1 MSVWSF
7 FVTGFEIYIV
17 SAVFSRSILFVVAIG
32 HDFFHEFS
40 ADCTMQSIEDASMPD
55 QLFDISEGA
64 MSWLQANYQK
74 MEDMI
79 SNQQKMYSLEEW
91 ELFERWANN
100 QSDKL
105 DVAIAQQQT
114 LESEL
119 QRMQVERTQ
128 MMARIDHLEQ
138 GRRETFSSVHP
149 DYRTGMIAIER
160 LICSATRADEQT
172 LPMPAGDERIM
183 DHLDKLVE
191 RMAHMEK
198 RRMEAHEEQR
208 GGDWDP
214 ATSLLAN
221 QPMHDLLYT
230 C

>member
-1 MSVWSF
+1 
-7 FVTGFEIYIV
+7 
-17 SAVFSRSILFVVAIG
+17 
-32 HDFFHEFS
+32 
-40 ADCTMQSIEDASMPD
+40 MQSIEDASMPD
-55 QLFDISEGA
+55 ALIETIDFSGGA
-64 MSWLQANYQK
+64 LEWLQANHQK
-74 MEDMI
+74 VENMVKKK
-79 SNQQKMYSLEEW
+79 QKMYNLEEW
-91 ELFERWANN
+91 EVFERWAYN

-105 DVAIAQQQT
+105 DVARAQQQT
-114 LESEL
+114 LEREL
-119 QRMQVERTQ
+119 QKMQVERTQ

-160 LICSATRADEQT
+160 LVCNATRADEHMGDRLQRHLT

-191 RMAHMEK
+191 RMADMEK

-208 GGDWDP
+208 GGDWDS

>member
-1 MSVWSF
+1 MV
-7 FVTGFEIYIV
+7 
-17 SAVFSRSILFVVAIG
+17 
-32 HDFFHEFS
+32 
-40 ADCTMQSIEDASMPD
+40 
-55 QLFDISEGA
+55 
-64 MSWLQANYQK
+64 K
-74 MEDMI
+74 KK
-79 SNQQKMYSLEEW
+79 QKMYNLEEW
-91 ELFERWANN
+91 EVFERWAYN

-105 DVAIAQQQT
+105 DVARAQQQT
-114 LESEL
+114 LEREL
-119 QRMQVERTQ
+119 QKMQVERTQ
-128 MMARIDHLEQ
+128 MMARIARLESIKQVASGQ
-138 GRRETFSSVHP
+138 GETFSSVHP
-149 DYRTGMIAIER
+149 DYCTGMIAIER
-160 LICSATRADEQT
+160 LVCSATRADEQT

-208 GGDWDP
+208 GGDWDS

>member
-1 MSVWSF
+1 
-7 FVTGFEIYIV
+7 
-17 SAVFSRSILFVVAIG
+17 
-32 HDFFHEFS
+32 
-40 ADCTMQSIEDASMPD
+40 MQSIEDASMSD
-55 QLFDISEGA
+55 ALIDTIDFSGGA
-64 MSWLQANYQK
+64 LEWLQANHQK
-74 MEDMI
+74 VEDMVKKK
-79 SNQQKMYSLEEW
+79 QKMYNLEEW
-91 ELFERWANN
+91 EVFERWAYN

-160 LICSATRADEQT
+160 LVCNATRSDEQPC
-172 LPMPAGDERIM
+172 LSEERIM
-183 DHLDKLVE
+183 DHFDKLVG

-198 RRMEAHEEQR
+198 RRMMAHEEQR
-208 GGDWDP
+208 GGDWDS

>member
-1 MSVWSF
+1 MGRVRVSVWSF
-7 FVTGFEIYIV
+7 FVTGFEIYIC
-17 SAVFSRSILFVVAIG
+17 SAIFSRSILFVVAIG
-32 HDFFHEFS
+32 HDLFHEFS

-172 LPMPAGDERIM
+172 LPMPAGGEERIM
-183 DHLDKLVE
+183 DHLDILVA

-198 RRMEAHEEQR
+198 RRMEAHSS
-208 GGDWDP
+208 DWDP
-214 ATSLLAN
+214 ATSL
-221 QPMHDLLYT
+221 
-230 C
+230 

>member
-1 MSVWSF
+1 MDFVCGSNWS
-7 FVTGFEIYIV
+7 
-17 SAVFSRSILFVVAIG
+17 R
-32 HDFFHEFS
+32 FFHEFS
-40 ADCTMQSIEDASMPD
+40 ADCTMQSIGDASMTD
-55 QLFDISEGA
+55 AHIETIDFSGGA
-64 MSWLQANYQK
+64 LEWLQANHQK
-74 MEDMI
+74 VEDMVKKK
-79 SNQQKMYSLEEW
+79 QKMYNLEEW
-91 ELFERWANN
+91 EVFERWAYN

-105 DVAIAQQQT
+105 DVARAQQQT
-114 LESEL
+114 LEREL
-119 QRMQVERTQ
+119 QNMQIERTQ
-128 MMARIDHLEQ
+128 MMARIARLEQ
-138 GRRETFSSVHP
+138 GQGETFSSVHP

-160 LICSATRADEQT
+160 LVCSATRADEQT
-172 LPMPAGDERIM
+172 LPMPAGGEERIM
-183 DHLDKLVE
+183 DHLDILVA

>member
-1 MSVWSF
+1 
-7 FVTGFEIYIV
+7 
-17 SAVFSRSILFVVAIG
+17 
-32 HDFFHEFS
+32 
-40 ADCTMQSIEDASMPD
+40 MQSIEDASMPD

-79 SNQQKMYSLEEW
+79 SNQQKMYNLEEW
-91 ELFERWANN
+91 EVFERWANN

-114 LESEL
+114 LEREL
-119 QRMQVERTQ
+119 QKMQVERTQ
-128 MMARIDHLEQ
+128 MMARIAHLEQ

-160 LICSATRADEQT
+160 LVCNATRADEQT

-191 RMAHMEK
+191 RMADMEK